1 MSRIEAVVRKE
12 VREILHNRTIVM
24 PFLIPLALFVFLPI
38 GLSVGFQQYGAD
50 LLYDQDLAAGIAQLQ
65 AMYPDLAALSLGEQ
79 AMVMILRQFTLFFL
93 IVPIMGAM
101 SVAAYAIV
109 GEKEN
114 RSLEP
119 VLATPI
125 TTTELL
131 LGKSLAALVP
141 ATIGTWAGFAL
152 YAGLIALLTPGAV
165 AAYSLD
171 LTALLMIVLL
181 TPLIGLLGLSIIV
194 VVSSRVT
201 DPRAAQQI
209 GGILVVPIVLLFA
222 GQMAGLF
229 ILGPVFVVLAALVLF
244 VADAIVLRI
253 GVRLFDR
260 EKILTQWK

>member
-12 VREILHNRTIVM
+12 MREILHNRTIVM
-24 PFLIPLALFVFLPI
+24 PFLIPLALFVVLPI
-38 GLSVGFQQYGAD
+38 GLSFGFQQYGAD
-50 LLYDQDLAAGIAQLQ
+50 LLYDQDLAAGIEQLQ
-65 AMYPDLAALSLGEQ
+65 TMYPDLSALSLGEQ
-79 AMVMILRQFTLFFL
+79 AMVMLLRQFTLFFL
-93 IVPIMGAM
+93 ILPIMGAM
-101 SVAAYAIV
+101 SIAAYAIV

-141 ATIGTWAGFAL
+141 ATLGTWIGFTL
-152 YAGLIALLTPGAV
+152 YAGFVALFNRGPV
-165 AAYSLD
+165 AAYTLD
-171 LTALLMIVLL
+171 LTAFLMIILI

-209 GGILVVPIVLLFA
+209 GGFLVVPIVLLFA
-222 GQMAGLF
+222 GQMSGLF
-229 ILGPVFVVLAALVLF
+229 ILGPAFVVLAVVVLVI
-244 VADAIVLRI
+244 VDTIVLRA
-253 GVRLFDR
+253 GVHLFDR